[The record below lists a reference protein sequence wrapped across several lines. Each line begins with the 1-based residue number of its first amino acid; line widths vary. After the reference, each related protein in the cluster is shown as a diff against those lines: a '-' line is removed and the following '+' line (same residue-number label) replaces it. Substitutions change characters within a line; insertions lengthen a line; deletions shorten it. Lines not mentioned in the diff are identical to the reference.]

1 MTIVNVVLVFF
12 VVVFLAHVAK
22 NVAFKLYFK
31 KLLAG
36 D

>member
-1 MTIVNVVLVFF
+1 MTIVNVVVFLLF
-12 VVVFLAHVAK
+12 FLAHVAK

-31 KLLAG
+31 QLLAG